1 MTSRKRRLYFFDDT
15 HSGYG
20 EMNRVTELKKLGS
33 HIRAIRMEKN
43 MTQMQ
48 FAKACVLDR
57 NYIGMLERGERNPTY
72 ITLLKLSEQLGVSV
86 SQLID

>member
-1 MTSRKRRLYFFDDT
+1 
-15 HSGYG
+15 
-20 EMNRVTELKKLGS
+20 
-33 HIRAIRMEKN
+33 

>member
-1 MTSRKRRLYFFDDT
+1 
-15 HSGYG
+15 
-20 EMNRVTELKKLGS
+20 MNRVTELKKLGS
-33 HIRAIRMEKN
+33 RIRAIRMEKN

-86 SQLID
+86 SQLTD